1 MSRSIAEMWSF
12 QINNNAEKERAK
24 ITAFAKSDT
33 FNPLA
38 VGCSVSTKMVMCLHK
53 GEGKGREEGHLL
65 MSGFEIGVEKPNSK
79 RVSLSFSYVLFL
91 VSIALLSNIS

>member
-1 MSRSIAEMWSF
+1 
-12 QINNNAEKERAK
+12 
-24 ITAFAKSDT
+24 
-33 FNPLA
+33 
-38 VGCSVSTKMVMCLHK
+38 MVMCLHK
-53 GEGKGREEGHLL
+53 GEGKGREEGRLL